1 MIQKEI
7 NRFDKNQK
15 ECLGSV
21 KKCMYVADIQTSIN
35 IQDELDREWVSL
47 FGGLENSGARTVVPT
62 VTETGATLPKS
73 KAVNHEKSHFTLN
86 KDCMSCTGNMG
97 QKLNLFKVA
106 CLDYQ
111 ANPVNYQGKRI
122 DRRELISLQKVV
134 SDLAKSSLEST
145 KDDVQHIGFRIPGG
159 GDMSP
164 ERTTAEQSQDILS
177 NSEIL
182 IAPVLNNL
190 DIAQDMS

>member
-1 MIQKEI
+1 M
-7 NRFDKNQK
+7 
-15 ECLGSV
+15 
-21 KKCMYVADIQTSIN
+21 
-35 IQDELDREWVSL
+35 
-47 FGGLENSGARTVVPT
+47 
-62 VTETGATLPKS
+62 
-73 KAVNHEKSHFTLN
+73 
-86 KDCMSCTGNMG
+86 
-97 QKLNLFKVA
+97 
-106 CLDYQ
+106 
-111 ANPVNYQGKRI
+111 
-122 DRRELISLQKVV
+122 

-145 KDDVQHIGFRIPGG
+145 KDDVEHIGFRIPGG